1 MPVKKADSATITA
14 AEEGT
19 ATNPTTEVEGVTTV
33 AAAVTGTNP
42 TIGVG
47 DAMTD
52 AAVAVA
58 VTGTAPSATTQTSHS
73 ARSATFVGNHAETP
87 HQSRVTEVSTEGTT
101 DVGASIEET
110 TTGVVVLTVETT
122 AEAVDATIHA
132 TAEIGIVPSATI

>member
-1 MPVKKADSATITA
+1 MPVKKADSATTTA

-42 TIGVG
+42 TIGVE
-47 DAMTD
+47 DAMID

-73 ARSATFVGNHAETP
+73 ARSATFAGNHAETP

-110 TTGVVVLTVETT
+110 TTGVVVST